1 MSWFAELAGKAEDFL
16 NKVDQGAATALT
28 KQQIR
33 TSSFSSP
40 YEEELFVKTE
50 SSTSDYKTNTA
61 VTHTYASSHD
71 APSYISA
78 AAGNVKRSSATLLAG
93 TANVPSTASGPGSSA
108 PSSAK
113 ASSGFV
119 RPKKSEQDLDDDM
132 LFDFL
137 NSSDPPA
144 NNRRDSK
151 RELVK
156 AVVPVIEAQNP
167 TPPRS
172 TTPHTVPS
180 APSTPPSTRG
190 VSRASSM
197 SSLSAHSIK
206 TSEEN
211 FSKEQSQETPESSD
225 SGLAVPQEY
234 SKQEAPLPPPPP
246 PPSSSSPP
254 SEEPQ
259 SQILSSLRLENQLL
273 RSEVSSLNQEMA
285 SVIQRAKDLQDE
297 LNQTRIRADKRNSEQ
312 SQSDRMLR
320 ELRSQVDDLTEALS
334 AKDGQ
339 LAVLKIRLDEADQL
353 LKSRAAAL
361 DEVQKEKSRI
371 IQDHSEG
378 SSMHTQ
384 ALETIQERLR
394 EAELALRREQDNF
407 RQMQSEYAGRLSKV
421 EAERQTL
428 AEAVTATERRA
439 TEEKLRADDIQ
450 QQLKSS
456 KVAVDSAKQELQDY
470 KHKASRIL
478 QSKEKLISS
487 LKEGSGLETLDGSG
501 AMALEIEDLRHDKEL
516 QREEIQKLQGQVHT
530 LRIEIQD
537 LENQALSEAETWR
550 EQQVQLEEQMAAHN
564 RAKQEVEAEVERYK
578 QELQYVE
585 DDHHRSKT
593 TLQSRIKDREDEIQK
608 LRNQLTN
615 KTLSNSQAELE
626 NRLHQLT
633 ETLIQKQTM
642 LEALGTEKSSLV
654 FQLERLEQQL
664 KNAQGQSGGPAIN
677 MSSLEAPGAR
687 QRSTPILFSE
697 QDAPGVYG
705 KVRKAASTIDRFS
718 IRLGIFLRRYPM
730 ARVFVILYMAV
741 LHLWVMI
748 VLLTYTPE
756 MHHGHP
762 DGR

>member
-28 KQQIR
+28 KKQER
-33 TSSFSSP
+33 TSSFSSSYGVEP
-40 YEEELFVKTE
+40 IVKPE
-50 SSTSDYKTNTA
+50 YDAAYNTHAA
-61 VTHTYASSHD
+61 VTHHEYASSD
-71 APSYISA
+71 AAQSYISA
-78 AAGNVKRSSATLLAG
+78 AAGNIKRSSATLLAG
-93 TANVPSTASGPGSSA
+93 TANIPSVPSGSGSGASN
-108 PSSAK
+108 SAK

-119 RPKKSEQDLDDDM
+119 RPRKSEQDVDDDM
-132 LFDFL
+132 LFNFL

-144 NNRRDSK
+144 SNRRDS
-151 RELVK
+151 RRDLVK
-156 AVVPVIEAQNP
+156 VAAPVTEAQNP
-167 TPPRS
+167 TPP
-172 TTPHTVPS
+172 PS
-180 APSTPPSTRG
+180 AAPHIPSVPSTPPSTRG

-206 TSEEN
+206 TSEE
-211 FSKEQSQETPESSD
+211 SSAKDPSQDTPESSD
-225 SGLAVPQEY
+225 SGLAVPQE
-234 SKQEAPLPPPPP
+234 SSRQEPPALPPPPP
-246 PPSSSSPP
+246 T
-254 SEEPQ
+254 EEPQ

-297 LNQTRIRADKRNSEQ
+297 LNQARMRADRWNSEQ
-312 SQSDRMLR
+312 SQTDRMVR
-320 ELRSQVDDLTEALS
+320 ELRSKVDDLTEALS

-339 LAVLKIRLDEADQL
+339 LAVLKIRLDEADQM
-353 LKSRAAAL
+353 LKSRSAAL
-361 DEVQKEKSRI
+361 EEAQKERSRI
-371 IQDHSEG
+371 MQDHTEG
-378 SSMHTQ
+378 SSLQSQ

-394 EAELALRREQDNF
+394 EAELGLRREQDNY
-407 RQMQSEYAGRLSKV
+407 RQMQSEYAGRLSKA

-428 AEAVTATERRA
+428 AETVTAAERRA
-439 TEEKLRADDIQ
+439 AEERLRVEDLQ
-450 QQLKSS
+450 QQLKSA
-456 KVAVDSAKQELQDY
+456 KAAAETAKQELQDY

-487 LKEGSGLETLDGSG
+487 LKEGSGLETVDGSG
-501 AMALEIEDLRHDKEL
+501 AMALELEDLRHEREMQKED
-516 QREEIQKLQGQVHT
+516 IQKLQGQVHT

-537 LENQALSEAETWR
+537 LENQAVTEAETWR
-550 EQQVQLEEQMAAHN
+550 DQLLQLEEQLVLQS

-578 QELQYVE
+578 QELQYLE
-585 DDHHRSKT
+585 EEQHRAKT

-615 KTLSNSQAELE
+615 KTLSSSSQTELE

-664 KNAQGQSGGPAIN
+664 KNSQGGQSGGPSIN
-677 MSSLEAPGAR
+677 MSGLEGPVAR
-687 QRSTPILFSE
+687 QRNTPVLFSD
-697 QDAPGVYG
+697 QDSPGVYG

>member
-28 KQQIR
+28 KNQGR
-33 TSSFSSP
+33 TSSFSS
-40 YEEELFVKTE
+40 YTEESDTSVRPEYRGTGY
-50 SSTSDYKTNTA
+50 TSDAA
-61 VTHTYASSHD
+61 VTQHAYASSEN

-78 AAGNVKRSSATLLAG
+78 AAGNIKRSNATLLAG
-93 TANVPSTASGPGSSA
+93 TANVASPPSGSGSSA
-108 PSSAK
+108 PNSAK
-113 ASSGFV
+113 MSSGFV
-119 RPKKSEQDLDDDM
+119 RPRKSEQDVDDDM

-137 NSSDPPA
+137 NSSDPPD
-144 NNRRDSK
+144 NSRRDSR
-151 RELVK
+151 RELMKV
-156 AVVPVIEAQNP
+156 AVPVTETQSL
-167 TPPRS
+167 TPPPS
-172 TTPHTVPS
+172 TIPS

-197 SSLSAHSIK
+197 SSLSAHSLK

-211 FSKEQSQETPESSD
+211 SAKEQSQDTPESSD
-225 SGLAVPQEY
+225 SGLAAPLESSRQEPP
-234 SKQEAPLPPPPP
+234 PLPPT
-246 PPSSSSPP
+246 
-254 SEEPQ
+254 EEPQ

-273 RSEVSSLNQEMA
+273 RSEVASLNQEMA

-297 LNQTRIRADKRNSEQ
+297 LNQTRLRADRHNSEQ
-312 SQSDRMLR
+312 SQTDRMLR

-353 LKSRAAAL
+353 LKSRTAAL
-361 DEVQKEKSRI
+361 DDALKEKSRI
-371 IQDHSEG
+371 MQDHTEG
-378 SSMHTQ
+378 SSLQSQ
-384 ALETIQERLR
+384 ALETFQERLR
-394 EAELALRREQDNF
+394 EAEAALRREQDSY
-407 RQMQSEYAGRLSKV
+407 RQMQSEYAGRLSKA
-421 EAERQTL
+421 EAERQTITETL
-428 AEAVTATERRA
+428 AAIERRGG
-439 TEEKLRADDIQ
+439 EEKLRIDDLQ
-450 QQLKSS
+450 QQLKST
-456 KVAVDSAKQELQDY
+456 KVAAETAKQELQDY
-470 KHKASRIL
+470 KNKASRIL

-487 LKEGSGLETLDGSG
+487 LKEGSGLDSLDGNG
-501 AMALEIEDLRHDKEL
+501 DMALELEDLRHEKEL
-516 QREEIQKLQGQVHT
+516 QREEIQKLQGQVYT
-530 LRIEIQD
+530 LRTEIQD
-537 LENQALSEAETWR
+537 LENQALTDAETWR
-550 EQQVQLEEQMAAHN
+550 EQQGQFEEQQALQS

-578 QELQYVE
+578 QEVQYLE
-585 DDHHRSKT
+585 EEQRRAKT
-593 TLQSRIKDREDEIQK
+593 TLQSRIKDRDDEIQK

-615 KTLSNSQAELE
+615 KTISNSQAELE

-664 KNAQGQSGGPAIN
+664 KNAQGGQGGGPAIN
-677 MSSLEAPGAR
+677 MSGLEGPGAR
-687 QRSTPILFSE
+687 QRNTPILFSD
-697 QDAPGVYG
+697 QDSPGVYG